1 MKKVREI
8 ISFLSCAVLLGSSLV
23 NAQESEITYNTH
35 VAQIINENCVVC
47 HREGG
52 IGPMQFE
59 NYDQVRPWA
68 PLIQLKVA
76 NREMP
81 PYAYDHGIGIQDL
94 EGDWRLSQDE
104 IDTVVAWV
112 NGGSPMG
119 PADIV
124 PAAPDLPASDA
135 WNFEPQFGEP
145 DLIIASVPIDMLEL
159 APLAIH
165 RKAEIP

>member
-1 MKKVREI
+1 MKLMQR
-8 ISFLSCAVLLGSSLV
+8 FLAAFAALTLTGFTL
-23 NAQESEITYNTH
+23 AQSDEVTYNTH

-81 PYAYDHGIGIQDL
+81 PYAYDHGIGIQEL

-112 NGGSPMG
+112 NSGSPMG

-124 PAAPDLPASDA
+124 PPEPVLPSLEA
-135 WNFEPQFGEP
+135 WNFEPELGLS
-145 DLIIASVPIDMLEL
+145 LIHI
-159 APLAIH
+159 
-165 RKAEIP
+165 